1 MAAATIL
8 DFQKRC
14 ISAAT
19 KVNDGH
25 FSVHIKFRVV
35 ILNVSED
42 VAFKQNSKWRM
53 PHLAGC
59 SNMRHACSGI
69 MS

>member
-8 DFQKRC
+8 DFQKWC

-25 FSVHIKFRVV
+25 FSVHIKFRVD

-42 VAFKQNSKWRM
+42 VAFKQHSKWRL
-53 PHLAGC
+53 PHLTGC
-59 SNMRHACSGI
+59 SNMRHASSEI
-69 MS
+69 MW